1 MLSSSRLRLLLLI
14 TSLALAG
21 IFLGRIIYINMASQE
36 AYTLPSGGDF
46 QLKSAQ
52 GPVSLSQYPQK
63 AIVVYF
69 GYTYCP
75 DICPT
80 SLMTFSQAMQNL
92 TPEEAARV
100 QGIFIS
106 VDPERDHPE
115 RLASYVDFF
124 DTRLIG
130 ATGSQAQIDQLT
142 RAYGA
147 FYRKVELPD
156 SAMGYAIDH
165 SSNLYIVNSQ
175 GDMLGVIPH
184 SHQAQPL
191 VDTLRKVLAQ
201 PHLL

>member
-1 MLSSSRLRLLLLI
+1 
-14 TSLALAG
+14 
-21 IFLGRIIYINMASQE
+21 
-36 AYTLPSGGDF
+36 
-46 QLKSAQ
+46 
-52 GPVSLSQYPQK
+52 
-63 AIVVYF
+63 
-69 GYTYCP
+69 
-75 DICPT
+75 
-80 SLMTFSQAMQNL
+80 MTISQAMQNL
-92 TPEEAARV
+92 TVQEANQI

-130 ATGSQAQIDQLT
+130 ATGNQAQIDQIT

-175 GDMLGVIPH
+175 GDMLGVVPH
-184 SHQAQPL
+184 SQQAQPL